1 MQVTIKISLSWEENQ
16 DHGGSGLSHN
26 ITCNGVCTSFL
37 LETQFILS
45 ESVCLRPPS
54 PADTPQV
61 TTPSLVQPA
70 MLMSMAVK
78 DSGTSR
84 SSDAGMSLP
93 LGLLC
98 LSVGRAQGKSQTQLT
113 AQDRRKAEPRI
124 RGAWL
129 WECWAHW
136 PRPGPR
142 KHRCRIQ
149 RMAKPPQQ
157 PWGARLDTGPCLD
170 GPQRGTLYA
179 ATLSTSSPPQPGGTC
194 QGVEAPRKDR
204 LQPEGD
210 PTSPKA
216 LRSG

>member
-1 MQVTIKISLSWEENQ
+1 MSQATQPCRHSTGDHSQHGSARHATEHGCERFRNVSELRCWHVLPTWPPLPVSWQ
-16 DHGGSGLSHN
+16 G
-26 ITCNGVCTSFL
+26 
-37 LETQFILS
+37 
-45 ESVCLRPPS
+45 
-54 PADTPQV
+54 
-61 TTPSLVQPA
+61 
-70 MLMSMAVK
+70 
-78 DSGTSR
+78 
-84 SSDAGMSLP
+84 
-93 LGLLC
+93 
-98 LSVGRAQGKSQTQLT
+98 QGKSQTQLT
-113 AQDRRKAEPRI
+113 AQDRRKAESRT

-129 WECWAHW
+129 RECWAHW

-179 ATLSTSSPPQPGGTC
+179 ATLSASPAPPQPGGC